1 MSLKETLNGHKTL
14 HQINSFNMS
23 NSLWVEKYRPDTLEG
38 YVGNE
43 HILEKVKIYIE
54 NEDVPHLLL
63 YGVAGTGKTTLAKI
77 ITNQIDCD
85 VMYINASDE
94 NSVDAVRDK
103 IRGFASSM
111 GFRKWKVIILD
122 EADYLTPNAQA
133 ALRNLMETFSKSTR
147 FILTCNYVEKVI
159 DPIQSRCQTFA
170 ITPPS
175 KKEVAKRLFDILN
188 EEEVKFQKEDLAVL
202 VNGGYPDI
210 RRVLNAAQRQV
221 VKGELKIDTTSTV
234 QANYVDNVIEVMKS
248 GGEMKKQFNEIRQI
262 IADSKV
268 KDFQPLY
275 RALYDEVD
283 EYASGKV
290 GQTILNIADGQYKDS
305 MVVDKE
311 INIMAMILN
320 ILVTIGK

>member
-1 MSLKETLNGHKTL
+1 MNKKE
-14 HQINSFNMS
+14 
-23 NSLWVEKYRPDTLEG
+23 NSLWVESYRPDTLDG

-63 YGVAGTGKTTLAKI
+63 YGQAGTGKTTLAKI

-94 NSVDAVRDK
+94 NNVDTVRDK

-111 GFRKWKVIILD
+111 GFRKWKIIILD
-122 EADYLTPNAQA
+122 ESDYLTPNAQA
-133 ALRNLMETFSKSTR
+133 ALRNLMENFSKSTR
-147 FILTCNYVEKVI
+147 FILTCNYVEKII
-159 DPIQSRCQTFA
+159 DPIQSRCQTFG

-175 KKEVAKRLFDILN
+175 KKEVAVRLKEILDI
-188 EEEVKFQKEDLAVL
+188 EGVSYEMSDLAIL
-202 VNGGYPDI
+202 VNSGYPDI

-221 VKGELKIDTTSTV
+221 VNGVLKIDKTSTI
-234 QANYVDNVIEVMKS
+234 QANYMDDVLNVLNSNDNLKDSFRKV
-248 GGEMKKQFNEIRQI
+248 RQI

-268 KDFQPLY
+268 RDFTPFY
-275 RALYDEVD
+275 RFLYDNVD

-290 GQTILNIADGQYKDS
+290 GNIILKIAEAQYQDAS
-305 MVVDKE
+305 VVDKE
-311 INIMAMILN
+311 INVMAMMLGILMD
-320 ILVTIGK
+320 IK

>member
-1 MSLKETLNGHKTL
+1 MNNNE
-14 HQINSFNMS
+14 

-63 YGVAGTGKTTLAKI
+63 YGQAGTGKTTLAKI

-94 NSVDAVRDK
+94 NNVDTVRDK

-122 EADYLTPNAQA
+122 ESDYLTPNAQA
-133 ALRNLMETFSKSTR
+133 ALRNLMETFSKTTR
-147 FILTCNYVEKVI
+147 FILTCNYVEKII
-159 DPIQSRCQTFA
+159 DPIQSRCQTFG

-175 KKEVAKRLFDILN
+175 KKEVAMRLKDILDS
-188 EEEVKFQKEDLAVL
+188 ESVTYEMADLAVL
-202 VNGGYPDI
+202 VNSGYPDI

-221 VKGELKIDTTSTV
+221 IGGELKIDKTSTI
-234 QANYVDNVIEVMKS
+234 QANYMDEVLEILKSNNNLKDSFRNV
-248 GGEMKKQFNEIRQI
+248 RQI

-268 KDFQPLY
+268 KDFTPFY
-275 RALYDEVD
+275 RFLYDNVD
-283 EYASGKV
+283 EYASGKAGNV
-290 GQTILNIADGQYKDS
+290 ILTIAEAQYQDAS
-305 MVVDKE
+305 VVDKE
-311 INIMAMILN
+311 INVMAMMLN
-320 ILVTIGK
+320 ILMSLNK